1 MPDSITRDTQNLAQW
16 LSWLESLHP
25 KEIDLGLDR
34 IRTVAERLGL
44 LRFNCPVVTVA
55 GTNGK
60 GSSIAALEALY
71 LDASYRVGAYTS
83 PHLLRYNERV
93 RVNGKPVSD
102 DALIQ
107 AFQVIETVRQG
118 VSLTYFEFGTLA
130 ALYIFHHPELVGHA
144 GVPLDL
150 VLLEVGLGGRL
161 DAVNIIDADV
171 ALITGIDLDHQV
183 LLGDTREQIGLEKAG
198 IMRAGKSVVIGDAAV
213 PETVLQH
220 AYDLGLEPKV
230 QGQHFGYDEQDTHW
244 HWWGENRQGQRV
256 DIEPLAYG
264 QLLRANMAHVI
275 QVSYLLPLKV
285 TEDNIRKSVC
295 ATLSGRQEYRL
306 GRPSYVFDVA
316 HNPQAV
322 LALAQY
328 LAALPVSA
336 KVYAMMGAL
345 NDKPLDA
352 LLAPLLPWVDDW
364 RLTVLPVSRSHSLA
378 ELESALQ
385 SMGVENGQVYA
396 SLEAAF
402 HDVILLAQKDDLI
415 LVYGSFYTVAGVKR
429 LLMQNENGVDWTSD
443 PGAQG

>member
-1 MPDSITRDTQNLAQW
+1 MPDSITRDAQSLAQW

-34 IRTVAERLGL
+34 ISTVAERLGL

-60 GSSIAALEALY
+60 GSGIAALEALY
-71 LDASYRVGAYTS
+71 LDASYHVGAYTS
-83 PHLLRYNERV
+83 PHLLSYNERV
-93 RVNGKPVSD
+93 RVNGKSVSD
-102 DALIQ
+102 EALIQ
-107 AFQVIETVRQG
+107 AFQVIERVRQG

-130 ALYIFHHPELVGHA
+130 ALYIFHHPGPGSA
-144 GVPLDL
+144 TARPLDL

-171 ALITGIDLDHQV
+171 ALITAIDLDHQA

-198 IMRAGKSVVIGDAAV
+198 IMRAGKSVVIGDATV
-213 PETVLQH
+213 PGTVLQY

-230 QGQHFGYDEQDTHW
+230 QGQHFGYDEQDVHW
-244 HWWGENRQGQRV
+244 RWWGENLQGQRV
-256 DIEPLAYG
+256 DIDNLAYG
-264 QLLRANMAHVI
+264 QLLRANLAHVI

-295 ATLSGRQEYRL
+295 VTLPGRQEYRL
-306 GRPSYVFDVA
+306 GQPSYVFDVA

-322 LALAQY
+322 LALARY

-336 KVYAMMGAL
+336 KVYALMGAL

-364 RLTVLPVSRSHSLA
+364 RLTVLPMSRSHGLA
-378 ELESALQ
+378 ELELALQ

-396 SLEAAF
+396 SLEDAF

-429 LLMQNENGVDWTSD
+429 LLIQQEKG
-443 PGAQG
+443 GRR